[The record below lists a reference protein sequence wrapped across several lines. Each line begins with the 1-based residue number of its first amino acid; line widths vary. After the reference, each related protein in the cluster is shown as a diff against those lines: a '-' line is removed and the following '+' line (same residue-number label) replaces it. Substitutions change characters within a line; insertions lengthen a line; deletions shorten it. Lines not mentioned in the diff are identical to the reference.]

1 MSIPI
6 WRGATDKPAS
16 SQALASAMKSCPNA
30 TGQLFIGYPI
40 ARASDGPRSIDALL
54 VSPDRGI
61 VVFDLIEG
69 NEPGDYGSRQDAA
82 ANMLEAKLK
91 MYPGLLRRRDLR
103 IPIHTLSFT
112 SGVAPVQPGTD
123 NGYPVVTR
131 DSLKDKLD
139 DFRWNGTDR
148 QLYESALSV
157 IENVSTI
164 RAGRRRREATRPDSR
179 GAKLKK
185 LEAAIATMEPEQGRA
200 VLETVEGVQRIRGL
214 AGSGKTIALAIKAA
228 YLHVQHPHWRIA
240 VTFHTWSLKGHFRR
254 LIRKFCFDLTGE
266 EPDWARLRIVNS
278 WSSLT
283 ADGDDGL
290 YLEFCRVHDIEYL
303 DFHTAEQHFGDG
315 SAAFAGACHRAL
327 ALFRPPDSPRPRYD
341 AILIDEAH
349 DLPDAFLRM
358 CYTLLDHHRRLV
370 YAYDEL
376 QNLSGTAVSS
386 PEVMFGADID
396 GKPNV
401 QLDAKGSDIIL
412 KKCYRNP
419 RPVLVTAHA
428 LGFGIYRQPGEG
440 EDTGLVR
447 MFDKPQLWQDIGYR
461 VRAGDLRDGAEVT
474 LARTPDT
481 SPEFLEAHSGISD
494 LLQFVRC
501 DSEAE
506 QSEWVATAIRKNL
519 ERDELRPDDI
529 VVINP
534 DPLMARN
541 GTGPICARLMDF
553 GISSH
558 FAGIYTSAD
567 ESADDFHGGI
577 FPSVRFTGIQRA
589 KESEVGMVYVINA
602 HACHGTG
609 RHLASVRNG
618 LSVAIARSK
627 AWVRVVGVG
636 AGMKAI
642 EAEYESV
649 RDRNFEL
656 RFTCPTEE
664 QRERLRPAH
673 GDMTEGG
680 HDRLQK
686 RGRDLDDLINDL
698 ASGRVRR
705 EDLGAGKLEALKS
718 LIG

>member
-1 MSIPI
+1 
-6 WRGATDKPAS
+6 
-16 SQALASAMKSCPNA
+16 
-30 TGQLFIGYPI
+30 
-40 ARASDGPRSIDALL
+40 
-54 VSPDRGI
+54 
-61 VVFDLIEG
+61 
-69 NEPGDYGSRQDAA
+69 
-82 ANMLEAKLK
+82 
-91 MYPGLLRRRDLR
+91 
-103 IPIHTLSFT
+103 
-112 SGVAPVQPGTD
+112 
-123 NGYPVVTR
+123 
-131 DSLKDKLD
+131 
-139 DFRWNGTDR
+139 
-148 QLYESALSV
+148 
-157 IENVSTI
+157 
-164 RAGRRRREATRPDSR
+164 
-179 GAKLKK
+179 
-185 LEAAIATMEPEQGRA
+185 
-200 VLETVEGVQRIRGL
+200 
-214 AGSGKTIALAIKAA
+214 
-228 YLHVQHPHWRIA
+228 
-240 VTFHTWSLKGHFRR
+240 
-254 LIRKFCFDLTGE
+254 
-266 EPDWARLRIVNS
+266 
-278 WSSLT
+278 
-283 ADGDDGL
+283 
-290 YLEFCRVHDIEYL
+290 
-303 DFHTAEQHFGDG
+303 
-315 SAAFAGACHRAL
+315 
-327 ALFRPPDSPRPRYD
+327 
-341 AILIDEAH
+341 
-349 DLPDAFLRM
+349 M

-541 GTGPICARLMDF
+541 GTRSDLRAPDGLRHQLPFCRHLHECGRKCGRLPRGNFPLGEIHRHSPGQGERGRHGLCHQCPCLSRNGPPPGER
-553 GISSH
+553 
-558 FAGIYTSAD
+558 
-567 ESADDFHGGI
+567 
-577 FPSVRFTGIQRA
+577 PQWSVRRHRA
-589 KESEVGMVYVINA
+589 QQGVGA
-602 HACHGTG
+602 G
-609 RHLASVRNG
+609 
-618 LSVAIARSK
+618 
-627 AWVRVVGVG
+627 VGVG

-680 HDRLQK
+680 RDRLQK